1 MTINEQLDMLEKV
14 IKSNNT
20 NEIENIK
27 HKIIHPDNGA
37 YFGLYIKHTNFG
49 NGEFLFNDNIFSTK
63 QEAIEELNSRKAFD
77 IAHGWY
83 QNEYEIRRVVVHETD
98 IKEWL

>member
-1 MTINEQLDMLEKV
+1 MTINEQLDMLEKA

-37 YFGLYIKHTNFG
+37 YFGLYIKHVHLG
-49 NGEFLFNDNIFSTK
+49 NGEFLFNDKIFSYIKKIIFTR
-63 QEAIEELNSRKAFD
+63 LLRCVFAFSC
-77 IAHGWY
+77 GLC
-83 QNEYEIRRVVVHETD
+83 VVV
-98 IKEWL
+98 